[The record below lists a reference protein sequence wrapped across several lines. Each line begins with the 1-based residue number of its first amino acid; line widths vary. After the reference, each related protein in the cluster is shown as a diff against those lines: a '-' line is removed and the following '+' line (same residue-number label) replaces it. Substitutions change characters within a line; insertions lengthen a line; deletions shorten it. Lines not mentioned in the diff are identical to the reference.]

1 MEHEMEHQ
9 NAGIQRYWKLVHKQ
23 QELDSSNMKL
33 KGNEV
38 IKARQKIQLI
48 SVNERCW
55 IKAAF

>member
-1 MEHEMEHQ
+1 MEHQ
-9 NAGIQRYWKLVHKQ
+9 NVGIQRYWKLVHKQ

-38 IKARQKIQLI
+38 IKARQKIQFN
-48 SVNERCW
+48 SVSERYW

>member
-1 MEHEMEHQ
+1 MEHQ
-9 NAGIQRYWKLVHKQ
+9 NAGIQRYWKLVCKQ

-48 SVNERCW
+48 SVNERYR

>member
-9 NAGIQRYWKLVHKQ
+9 NAGIQRYWKLDHKQ

-48 SVNERCW
+48 SVNERYR

>member
-9 NAGIQRYWKLVHKQ
+9 NAGIQRYWKLVLKQ

-38 IKARQKIQLI
+38 IKARQKMQLI
-48 SVNERCW
+48 SVNERYW
-55 IKAAF
+55 IKAEF

>member
-9 NAGIQRYWKLVHKQ
+9 NAGIQRYWKLVCKQ
-23 QELDSSNMKL
+23 QELGSSNTKL

-38 IKARQKIQLI
+38 IKAKQKIHFI
-48 SVNERCW
+48 SLNERYW